1 MAGWHVNGAARG
13 NGGDLREAS
22 TRDAADAGASAG
34 VPAARESSGL
44 VWLLYGPL
52 NARLAVGIVV
62 DVVDVEAMGYI
73 LADRDAE
80 RPRSLTS

>member
-22 TRDAADAGASAG
+22 TTDAADNAGPQL

-52 NARLAVGIVV
+52 NARPAVGIVL

-73 LADRDAE
+73 LADWAAQ